1 MEETF
6 DNDDFSIDMSV
17 ITSTKNNMEADGCKL
32 GNYETLT
39 SEKCNFVIEKGEI
52 GDRMSTTSTRCNLV
66 AENVV
71 NVIWMQLS
79 RKFVRNTG
87 QLQIQLQAG

>member
-17 ITSTKNNMEADGCKL
+17 ITSTKNNMEANGCKL

-39 SEKCNFVIEKGEI
+39 SEKCNFVTEKGEI
-52 GDRMSTTSTRCNLV
+52 GDRVSTTSTRCNLV

-71 NVIWMQLS
+71 N
-79 RKFVRNTG
+79 
-87 QLQIQLQAG
+87 

>member
-6 DNDDFSIDMSV
+6 DNDHFSIDMSV
-17 ITSTKNNMEADGCKL
+17 VTSTKSNKEAGECKL

-52 GDRMSTTSTRCNLV
+52 GDREHN
-66 AENVV
+66 
-71 NVIWMQLS
+71 
-79 RKFVRNTG
+79 KH
-87 QLQIQLQAG
+87 

>member
-17 ITSTKNNMEADGCKL
+17 ITSTKSNMDADGC
-32 GNYETLT
+32 NYETLT
-39 SEKCNFVIEKGEI
+39 SEKCNFVTEKGEI
-52 GDRMSTTSTRCNLV
+52 GDRVSTTSTRCNLV

-71 NVIWMQLS
+71 NVIWMQLFKKNS
-79 RKFVRNTG
+79 
-87 QLQIQLQAG
+87 

>member
-1 MEETF
+1 
-6 DNDDFSIDMSV
+6 MSFV
-17 ITSTKNNMEADGCKL
+17 TSTKSNVEAGECKL

-39 SEKCNFVIEKGEI
+39 SEKYNFVTEKGEI

-71 NVIWMQLS
+71 NVIWMKLS
-79 RKFVRNTG
+79 RKFVSYRFNYRLVNTCVCSETG
-87 QLQIQLQAG
+87 FRLRP

>member
-1 MEETF
+1 MEETL

-17 ITSTKNNMEADGCKL
+17 ITSTKNNV
-32 GNYETLT
+32 ETLT
-39 SEKCNFVIEKGEI
+39 SEKYNFVAEKGEI
-52 GDRMSTTSTRCNLV
+52 GDCMSTTSTRCNLV

-71 NVIWMQLS
+71 KGIWMQLS

-87 QLQIQLQAG
+87 QLQIQ

>member
-17 ITSTKNNMEADGCKL
+17 ITSTKSNVEADGCKL

-39 SEKCNFVIEKGEI
+39 SEKCNFVTEKGKY
-52 GDRMSTTSTRCNLV
+52 
-66 AENVV
+66 
-71 NVIWMQLS
+71 VI
-79 RKFVRNTG
+79 V
-87 QLQIQLQAG
+87 